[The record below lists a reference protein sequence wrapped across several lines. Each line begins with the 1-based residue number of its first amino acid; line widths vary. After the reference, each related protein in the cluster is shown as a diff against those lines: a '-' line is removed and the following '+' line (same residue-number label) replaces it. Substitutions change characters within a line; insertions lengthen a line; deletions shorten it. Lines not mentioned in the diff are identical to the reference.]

1 MSATAGTLPHVEG
14 VRHRDVEV
22 RGARF
27 HVAEAGEADAGRPA
41 VVLLHGWPQ
50 HWYKWREAMPA
61 LAAAGA
67 HVIAPDLRGFGW
79 SEVTEHGYR
88 KDQMAADVIAIL
100 DALGVDRFRLA
111 GHDWGGYI
119 AFLLG
124 LHRPQRVERLLLLN
138 TGHGFPKRD
147 LKTLKAQLRFWY
159 MPLIGT
165 PGLAPALLRTGLPE
179 KALRR
184 SGEIDGAWSEEDLRI
199 FLDRVDPHVTQ
210 QVYGSFVYAEST
222 RVLLR
227 PPQGRLRM
235 PTLFLHGDA
244 DTAIRPDFIRG
255 LEDHADDY
263 RLELIPGVGHFCV
276 EQAPEL
282 VLPKMVEFL
291 L

>member
-1 MSATAGTLPHVEG
+1 MSATRDTLPHVEG
-14 VRHRDVEV
+14 VRHQDVEV

-27 HVAEAGEADAGRPA
+27 HVAEAGEPGDGRPA

-50 HWYKWREAMPA
+50 HWYEWREAMPA
-61 LAAAGA
+61 LARAGA

-88 KDQMAADVIAIL
+88 KDQMAADVVAIL

-124 LHRPQRVERLLLLN
+124 LHRSRRVERLMLLN

-147 LKTLKAQLRFWY
+147 LKTLKAQLGFWY

-165 PGLAPALLRTGLPE
+165 PGLGPALLRAGLPE
-179 KALRR
+179 QALRR
-184 SGEIDGAWSEEDLRI
+184 SGEIDGAWSEEDTRI

-210 QVYGSFVYAEST
+210 QVYGSFVYAESV
-222 RVLLR
+222 RSILH
-227 PPQGRLRM
+227 PPKGRLRM
-235 PTLFLHGDA
+235 PTRFLHGDA

-263 RLELIPGVGHFCV
+263 RLELLPGVGHFCV

-282 VLPKMVEFL
+282 VLPRMVDFL
-291 L
+291 V

>member
-1 MSATAGTLPHVEG
+1 MATDALPHVEG
-14 VRHRDVEV
+14 ARHRDVHV

-27 HVAEAGEADAGRPA
+27 HVAEAGPDDGPP

-50 HWYKWREAMPA
+50 HWYEWRDALPA
-61 LAAAGA
+61 FAAAGA

-79 SEVTEHGYR
+79 SEVTPRGYR
-88 KDQMAADVIAIL
+88 KDQLAADVLAVL

-111 GHDWGGYI
+111 GHDWGGYV

-124 LHRPQRVERLLLLN
+124 LHHPERVERLVLLN

-147 LKTLKAQLRFWY
+147 LKTLKAQLGFWY
-159 MPLIGT
+159 MPLLGM
-165 PGLAPALLRTGLPE
+165 PGLGPRLVRAGFPERALVG
-179 KALRR
+179 A
-184 SGEIDGAWSEEDLRI
+184 GEIEGAWSAEDTRI

-210 QVYGSFVYAEST
+210 QVYGSFVFTEST
-222 RVLLR
+222 GAMLR
-227 PPQGRLRM
+227 PPRGRLRP

-244 DTAIRPDFIRG
+244 DAAIRPDFIRG

-263 RLELIPGVGHFCV
+263 RLELLPGVGHFCV
-276 EQAPEL
+276 EQAPDI
-282 VLPKMVEFL
+282 VIPKMVDFL